1 MALPVKQAPRTGAPT
16 TRPRPRNSVRLSLDL
31 DDPAHVQALQLAV
44 SAHKLA
50 TQREACEALGCS
62 LRTLYRLRALGM
74 PVTFLITSPRY
85 NLAEIRA
92 WLASR
97 NELRLA

>member
-1 MALPVKQAPRTGAPT
+1 
-16 TRPRPRNSVRLSLDL
+16 
-31 DDPAHVQALQLAV
+31 
-44 SAHKLA
+44 
-50 TQREACEALGCS
+50 
-62 LRTLYRLRALGM
+62 M